1 MNILFY
7 LYQFP
12 AFGGIETVTAVLAS
26 EFIRRGHKV
35 YVLAHCAK
43 PAPYICESRLD
54 DISCYYMPDKE
65 KLVSPENKS
74 FLLTIV
80 ERNKIDRVIFQ
91 DSYARIEN
99 NLFVQE
105 LSEKIVTCEHSSPYY
120 YYERQNKQILTLRE
134 FVGRLKYPLE
144 LIRIYKRE
152 RDRRRFL
159 YNMSNYYVLLSN
171 RFFGEFRAVTQLKDT
186 RKLLAINNPLPESY
200 MFQPCEFDKKEKIIL
215 FAGTLTFLK
224 GCHLLIEAWSLI
236 EPVMGDWQL
245 LIVGDGNERIPL
257 QQLID
262 KKKLERVSFLGYQGD
277 LRLYFKRASIL
288 AFPSLREGW
297 GLVLVEALAYG
308 CVPVCFDSFSSLHDI
323 VENERDGLIIP
334 AFDVKAFSEGLFS
347 LSRDADK
354 RERLARNGLR
364 SVTKFNIAKIISQWI
379 SLLEVDK

>member
-1 MNILFY
+1 
-7 LYQFP
+7 
-12 AFGGIETVTAVLAS
+12 
-26 EFIRRGHKV
+26 
-35 YVLAHCAK
+35 
-43 PAPYICESRLD
+43 
-54 DISCYYMPDKE
+54 
-65 KLVSPENKS
+65 
-74 FLLTIV
+74 
-80 ERNKIDRVIFQ
+80 
-91 DSYARIEN
+91 
-99 NLFVQE
+99 
-105 LSEKIVTCEHSSPYY
+105 
-120 YYERQNKQILTLRE
+120 
-134 FVGRLKYPLE
+134 
-144 LIRIYKRE
+144 
-152 RDRRRFL
+152 
-159 YNMSNYYVLLSN
+159 
-171 RFFGEFRAVTQLKDT
+171 
-186 RKLLAINNPLPESY
+186 
-200 MFQPCEFDKKEKIIL
+200 
-215 FAGTLTFLK
+215 
-224 GCHLLIEAWSLI
+224 
-236 EPVMGDWQL
+236 